1 MKKFL
6 AVPCVLL
13 AGLLLTVSPALAQGK
28 HGGDQSY
35 TTTLDAC
42 GYFIS
47 NATPNHSSAYTYHDV
62 KHSSESGTF
71 TGVINN
77 YGFSPV
83 ASLGR
88 VSGSYSE
95 TYTTDAAGNVSG
107 TEVFRSKSGSIY
119 QTFSATPEP
128 GRVYTVE
135 VSATGNLSF
144 LTSDTN
150 GHCYGVDGQP
160 IPRP

>member
-6 AVPCVLL
+6 AVPFVLL

-35 TTTLDAC
+35 ITTLDAC

-47 NATPNHSSAYTYHDV
+47 NATPSRSSAYTDHDV

-71 TGVINN
+71 TGVINH
-77 YGFSPV
+77 YASSPV

-95 TYTTDAAGNVSG
+95 TYTTDVAGNVSG

-119 QTFSATPEP
+119 QTFSFAPAQC
-128 GRVYTVE
+128 YTVE

-144 LTSDTN
+144 LTSDTPN
-150 GHCYGVDGQP
+150 NCYGVDGQP